1 MMKSLGMVA
10 AVTKLANA
18 ALENCLYCRYTD
30 LRATFLESWSYCE
43 TNEEC
48 LADQWNYIDR
58 ECQAGWVRAR
68 EVDLDFC
75 QTDSAQCP
83 EFVSSKQYDLNEP
96 LGKYRNRTWTLPA
109 GTKCVVKI
117 DATQYV
123 GRVLFDNIQ
132 GQLGVEGYDPE
143 YDLSDKIS
151 FENEVGEVTIYN
163 ALETGSLRFTLAF
176 SAAESI
182 YASSAALVLS
192 ALALSSF

>member
-1 MMKSLGMVA
+1 M
-10 AVTKLANA
+10 
-18 ALENCLYCRYTD
+18 
-30 LRATFLESWSYCE
+30 
-43 TNEEC
+43 
-48 LADQWNYIDR
+48 
-58 ECQAGWVRAR
+58 
-68 EVDLDFC
+68 
-75 QTDSAQCP
+75 
-83 EFVSSKQYDLNEP
+83 
-96 LGKYRNRTWTLPA
+96 
-109 GTKCVVKI
+109 
-117 DATQYV
+117 

>member
-1 MMKSLGMVA
+1 MKSVGMAALVA
-10 AVTKLANA
+10 SVANA

-30 LRATFLESWSYCE
+30 LRATFLESWSYCRA
-43 TNEEC
+43 NEEC

-58 ECQAGWVRAR
+58 SCNDGWERASGIS
-68 EVDLDFC
+68 LDYC
-75 QTDSAQCP
+75 ETDEAPCP

-96 LGKYRNRTWTLPA
+96 LGKYRNRTWTLPS

-132 GQLGVEGYDPE
+132 GQLGVEGYDPD
-143 YDLSDKIS
+143 YDLTQKIS
-151 FENEVGEVTIYN
+151 FENTVGEVTIYN

-176 SAAESI
+176 SGAESI
-182 YASSAALVLS
+182 YTSVAAVLVSAFALT
-192 ALALSSF
+192 SF